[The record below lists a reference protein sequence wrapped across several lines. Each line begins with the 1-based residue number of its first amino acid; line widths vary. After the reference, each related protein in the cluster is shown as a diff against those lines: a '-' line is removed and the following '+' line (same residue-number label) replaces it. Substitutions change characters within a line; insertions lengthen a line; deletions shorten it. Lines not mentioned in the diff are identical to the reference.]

1 MPRPAV
7 LKEAAHGHLVQAG
20 LRAFMKNGFNGTGVR
35 DIVQAAKVPNGSFY
49 YHFESKEA
57 LAAAVVDRYA
67 ALTSQKRTELLMGDP
82 SLPPLQ
88 RLHAYFEKYLEYST
102 IAGFRQGCLLGALT
116 LEIANVSPA
125 VRERIRVAF
134 DHWESMIGEVLEEAA
149 SRGDLPPG
157 SSARAMAAFI
167 VNSWEG
173 ALLRMKAEQTAEPL
187 RLFIDTLFSMLLPQ
201 RTGAMA

>member
-7 LKEAAHGHLVQAG
+7 LKEAAHGQLVQAG
-20 LRAFMKNGFNGTGVR
+20 LRAFMKTGFNGTGVR

-67 ALTSQKRTELLMGDP
+67 ELTSLKRTELLMGDP
-82 SLPPLQ
+82 SMPPLQ
-88 RLHAYFEKYLEYST
+88 RLRGYFEKYLEYSSV
-102 IAGFRQGCLLGALT
+102 AGFRQGCLLGALT
-116 LEIANVSPA
+116 LEIANASPA
-125 VRERIRVAF
+125 VRERIRAAF
-134 DHWESMIGEVLEEAA
+134 ANWERMIGDVLDDAA

-157 SSARAMAAFI
+157 LTAREVAAFV

-173 ALLRMKAEQTAEPL
+173 ALLRMKAEQSAEPL
-187 RLFIDTLFSMLLPQ
+187 KLFIHMLFHMLTPT
-201 RTGAMA
+201 RTTP